1 MSIKKSQSYLV
12 DSLCD
17 QLSVWLNT
25 QLISKVIL
33 SYTHKNVNAEYYGVA
48 RPLHTVK

>member
-33 SYTHKNVNAEYYGVA
+33 SYTHKCKCLDGKQNQ
-48 RPLHTVK
+48 KK

>member
-25 QLISKVIL
+25 QLSSKVIL
-33 SYTHKNVNAEYYGVA
+33 SYTHKNVNAWTANKIKRNEV
-48 RPLHTVK
+48 

>member
-25 QLISKVIL
+25 QLSSEVIL
-33 SYTHKNVNAEYYGVA
+33 SYTHKNVNAWTAKKIKRNEV
-48 RPLHTVK
+48 